1 MVLSAMTIIDPV
13 WLGSLTVLAAS
24 VFMVL
29 RPVRFFGRKL
39 SLEEALSVGWV
50 AWSIYMGAFVLYIG
64 LKLPLGLSRNA
75 HAPAVGVAVCISLM
89 AILYLA
95 RITTDWASLIS
106 KSIFGLFGL
115 TLVVVSVTLGL
126 TLSRN

>member
-1 MVLSAMTIIDPV
+1 MIIVDPV
-13 WLGSLTVLAAS
+13 WSGSLTVLAAS
-24 VFMVL
+24 TFIVL

-39 SLEEALSVGWV
+39 TLDEALCVCWV
-50 AWSIYMGAFVLYIG
+50 AWSIYMGVFVLYIG

-95 RITTDWASLIS
+95 RITTDWPSLIG

-126 TLSRN
+126 TLFRN

>member
-1 MVLSAMTIIDPV
+1 MTTIDPA
-13 WLGSLTVLAAS
+13 WLGCLAVLAVSA
-24 VFMVL
+24 FLVL
-29 RPVRFFGRKL
+29 QPVRFFARKL
-39 SLEEALSVGWV
+39 ALEEALSVCWV

-75 HAPAVGVAVCISLM
+75 HTPAVVAAVCISVV

-95 RITTDWASLIS
+95 RITTDWSSLIR
-106 KSIFGLFGL
+106 KSIYGLFGF